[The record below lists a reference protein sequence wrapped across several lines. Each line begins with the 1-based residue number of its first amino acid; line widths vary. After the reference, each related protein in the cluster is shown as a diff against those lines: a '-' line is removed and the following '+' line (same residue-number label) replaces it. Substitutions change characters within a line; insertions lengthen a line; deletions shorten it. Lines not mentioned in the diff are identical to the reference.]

1 VIKPIDP
8 SVGPL
13 LYPLLFPDGD
23 IDTAYS
29 IEMKK
34 LNGKRLT
41 MREYASS
48 QLQFRDKP
56 KFNPLTY
63 GGMLTQQYIIDMCTR
78 IEGERMDYLRKNQ
91 ASLKV
96 ASYKGTVRAEC
107 NVSWS
112 PLHNGAFSTNGLAR
126 STGGTNGCI
135 DSG

>member
-1 VIKPIDP
+1 MIKPIDP

-78 IEGERMDYLRKNQ
+78 IEGERMDYLRRNQ
-91 ASLKV
+91 GALKV
-96 ASYKGTVRAEC
+96 ASYKGK
-107 NVSWS
+107 
-112 PLHNGAFSTNGLAR
+112 
-126 STGGTNGCI
+126 
-135 DSG
+135 